1 MQKRLFLKNTAIL
14 TLTALI
20 LRGVGIVFRVYL
32 SNIIGSDGMGIYQ
45 LIFSLYALMGVLSS
59 AGFSITSAKIVSENE
74 RKTIP
79 TMRICF
85 YLAFLMS
92 VFISAVFF
100 VFSSFF
106 SKLAIGYTEAAE
118 CVRLLS
124 FGLLFISLSACLK
137 GYFTAVR
144 RASINSLS
152 QLYEQ
157 TVRMAICFYLLSR
170 ADHNNIFLCCRGV
183 VIANVVSEVVAF
195 LYLYVKYLKAPKPI
209 TKERV
214 TKKSFF
220 NIFIPHTLSS
230 YLNTFFHTL
239 ENFLVP
245 NALFIF
251 TQNRTLALSQFGAL
265 KAMTI
270 PVIFF
275 PASFL
280 SAIST
285 LLLPEISSMSEN
297 NNLSSIK
304 KTLSFTVYLTF
315 YSSFFI
321 AGFFFLC
328 ADELSYLLYKDELV
342 GHFIRTLSVIIP
354 FMYLESI
361 ISGTLS
367 ALNLQF
373 KTLTYNAVNSVLR
386 IILVLYVVPHFGINS
401 FLIIMLLS
409 NIFTS
414 TLCFINLYKKTRFPI
429 DVKSFFIKPGFSVAA
444 SVALGFY
451 ICPLSNSFIC
461 LVIKTVVFSS
471 AFLLLTIL
479 FGGFRKK

>member
-1 MQKRLFLKNTAIL
+1 MQKSLFLKNTLIL

-20 LRGVGIVFRVYL
+20 LRGVGIIFRVYL
-32 SNIIGSDGMGIYQ
+32 SNVIGSDGMGIYQ
-45 LIFSLYALMGVLSS
+45 LIFSLYTLMGVLSS
-59 AGFSITSAKIVSENE
+59 AGFTVTSAKLVSENE

-79 TMRICF
+79 AMRTCF
-85 YLAFLMS
+85 YLSFLMS

-106 SKLAIGYTEAAE
+106 SKLAIGYTEASE
-118 CVRLLS
+118 CVKLLS

-137 GYFTAVR
+137 GYFTAIRKV
-144 RASINSLS
+144 SINSLS
-152 QLYEQ
+152 MIFEQ
-157 TVRMAICFYLLSR
+157 TVRMSICFYALSK
-170 ADHNNIFLCCRGV
+170 APKGDIFLCCRGV
-183 VIANVVSEVVAF
+183 VIANVISEVFAF
-195 LYLYVKYLKAPKPI
+195 LYLYVKYLKSPKPI
-209 TKERV
+209 TKEKV
-214 TKKSFF
+214 TKRSFF

-239 ENFLVP
+239 ESFLVP
-245 NALFIF
+245 NALFCF

-285 LLLPEISSMSEN
+285 LLLPEISSMNEN
-297 NNLSSIK
+297 NNYGSIK
-304 KTLSFTVYLTF
+304 KTLSFTVYLTL
-315 YSSFFI
+315 YCSFFI

-342 GHFIRTLSVIIP
+342 GHFIRTLSLVIP

-367 ALNLQF
+367 ALDLQT

-386 IILVLYVVPHFGINS
+386 IILVLYVVPHYGIS
-401 FLIIMLLS
+401 AFLTIMLLS

-414 TLCFINLYKKTRFPI
+414 TLCFINLYKKTHFPI
-429 DVKSFFIKPGFSVAA
+429 DAKSFFIKPVFSVVA
-444 SVALGFY
+444 SVLLGFF
-451 ICPLSNSFIC
+451 ICPSSNSLLC

-471 AFLLLTIL
+471 AFLLFTIL
-479 FGGFRKK
+479 FKGFKAK